1 MHFLTLAEHQ
11 RKWKMVLC
19 ISSVLFL
26 FFFLEDFLDSF
37 TFRSMGILYVIKM
50 CCILENCPLI

>member
-1 MHFLTLAEHQ
+1 MHFLTLARAPE
-11 RKWKMVLC
+11 KMENGLVYFKC
-19 ISSVLFL
+19 SF

-37 TFRSMGILYVIKM
+37 TFRSVGIFYVIKM